1 MAHPAWT
8 HTVFSDA
15 DLDAIA
21 AVVRRAEATT
31 TAELRVHL
39 EQNVPKGREP
49 LGRAQEV
56 FRRLRMHRTRERNGV
71 LIYLAVADRKLAIVG
86 DAGIH
91 ARVGDAYWASIRDL
105 MVSHLRARAA
115 RDAIVRAVEDLGRVL
130 AEHFPRR
137 PGDDPNELADE
148 VSTD

>member
-1 MAHPAWT
+1 MAHPGWI
-8 HTVFSDA
+8 HGVFGDA

-21 AVVRRAEATT
+21 AAVARAETAT

-39 EQNVPKGREP
+39 ERAVPRGREP

-71 LIYLAVADRKLAIVG
+71 LIYLALEDRKLAVVG

-91 ARVGDAYWASIRDL
+91 ARVGDAYWAAVRDL
-105 MVSHLRARAA
+105 MVGHMRAHEPRE
-115 RDAIVRAVEDLGRVL
+115 AVVHAVTDLGRVL
-130 AEHFPRR
+130 AEHFPRA
-137 PGDDPNELADE
+137 PGDDPDELANQ
-148 VSTD
+148 VSVE